1 MDIFERFGID
11 RNSFG
16 RGVLLC
22 LILYSP
28 FFFIYAV
35 FGIVIGIAGIYVLLS
50 NFSSIIYWFFT
61 NAAGYAVL
69 AAIGLG
75 LFLGWLRDKKPSEP
89 DKQPDNKYDSF
100 FETYTETTTWRS

>member
-1 MDIFERFGID
+1 MKFNDL
-11 RNSFG
+11 NSNDKFC
-16 RGVLLC
+16 LLC
-22 LILYSP
+22 LIPLLP

-35 FGIVIGIAGIYVLLS
+35 FGIVIGIASIYVLLS
-50 NFSSIIYWFFT
+50 NFPSILYWFFT

>member
-1 MDIFERFGID
+1 MKNIFQKIDNELNKVVLTVSYGII
-11 RNSFG
+11 G
-16 RGVLLC
+16 LC
-22 LILYSP
+22 GFAIGL
-28 FFFIYAV
+28 FV
-35 FGIVIGIAGIYVLLS
+35 VICVLS
-50 NFSSIIYWFFT
+50 NFPSIIYWFFT

-100 FETYTETTTWRS
+100 FETYTETTTWRR